1 VRDHGI
7 GIAPEML
14 ERVFD
19 RFVQA
24 SPDDMTSDGLG
35 IGLAVARTI
44 VERHGGTIVARSE
57 GAGMGSDFTVI
68 VAAAQ
73 GARSATE
80 AETS

>member
-1 VRDHGI
+1 MTRFTG
-7 GIAPEML
+7 
-14 ERVFD
+14 RVA
-19 RFVQA
+19 VVSGA
-24 SPDDMTSDGLG
+24 SSG